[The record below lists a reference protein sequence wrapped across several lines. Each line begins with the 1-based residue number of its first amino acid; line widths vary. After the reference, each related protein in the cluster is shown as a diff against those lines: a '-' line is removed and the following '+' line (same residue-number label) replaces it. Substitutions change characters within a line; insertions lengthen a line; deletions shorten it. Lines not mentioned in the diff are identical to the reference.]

1 MMFDDI
7 AFHPSN
13 PDPGKIVNEVNGTD
27 VYGGVVKDYT
37 GTSVTP
43 KVFLSVLKGDRQVG
57 SSSPPSLLG
66 CGGPWH
72 RQGPGQWT

>member
-43 KVFLSVLKGDRQVG
+43 ELFLAVLKGDRQV
-57 SSSPPSLLG
+57 SRAAPTSPG
-66 CGGPWH
+66 RGGPRHW
-72 RQGPGQWT
+72 QGPGQRT